1 MRQWLNRI
9 YLFSGASSGLC
20 IVLICVL
27 ILTRVIGRWMGIVI
41 PSSDDFAGFLL
52 AASCFFGLAYT
63 FKHGGHI
70 RVSLFI
76 TRLTAK
82 KALFFDRMVLTC
94 AALLTAYLAYELCY
108 MVWETWDFEELSSG
122 YIAIPLWIVQIPLAV
137 GMLMLAISVLDVTF
151 CSFVYG
157 ESIALSEEEKLSLE
171 SDKNPIIDSLDHI
184 KKDKS

>member
-27 ILTRVIGRWMGIVI
+27 ILARVIGRWMGIVV
-41 PSSDDFAGFLL
+41 PSSDDFTGFLL

-76 TRLTAK
+76 SRLNANK
-82 KALFFDRMVLTC
+82 SLFFDRLVLSF
-94 AALLTAYLAYELCY
+94 AALLTVYLTYELFY
-108 MVWETWDFEELSSG
+108 MVWESWDFKEVSSG
-122 YIAIPLWIVQIPLAV
+122 YIAISLWVVQLPLAI
-137 GMLMLAISVLDVTF
+137 GMLMLAIAVLDATF

-157 ESIALSEEEKLSLE
+157 EHIALSEEEKLTLE
-171 SDKNPIIDSLDHI
+171 NEKDQNISDQPIG
-184 KKDKS
+184 DKL

>member
-27 ILTRVIGRWMGIVI
+27 ILARVVGRWMGIVI

-76 TRLTAK
+76 SRLTTK
-82 KALFFDRMVLTC
+82 KAMFFDRLVLSFAT
-94 AALLTAYLAYELCY
+94 LLTAYLAYELCY
-108 MVWETWDFEELSSG
+108 MVWETWDFDEVSSG
-122 YIAIPLWIVQIPLAV
+122 YIAIPLWIVQLPLAV
-137 GMLMLAISVLDVTF
+137 GMLMLAVAVLDATF

-157 ESIALSEEEKLSLE
+157 EPIALSDEEKLTLE
-171 SDKNPIIDSLDHI
+171 SEKNPIIDTSEQTKGI
-184 KKDKS
+184 KS